1 LWPRVRRAFG
11 AASDW
16 LAFAQTYCGR
26 LAMFDAETLAALAAF
41 PDRLERC
48 LAAVP
53 APYLSWAP
61 PSWEGIP
68 SETLTPLEQ
77 ACHVRDI
84 EREGYLLRFRRL
96 LHEEQPLLASIDG
109 YALVR
114 ERDYAH
120 DDAQRALGAF
130 RAARAETVTLLRGLD
145 AAQWRRRG
153 AFEGYG
159 AVTVR
164 GLAHYLCS
172 HDHQHLAGL
181 QWLLGKMEER

>member
-1 LWPRVRRAFG
+1 
-11 AASDW
+11 
-16 LAFAQTYCGR
+16 
-26 LAMFDAETLAALAAF
+26 MFDAETLAALAAF
-41 PDRLERC
+41 PDRLERY

-53 APYLSWAP
+53 AQRMGWAP
-61 PSWEGIP
+61 QCWEGIP

-77 ACHVRDI
+77 VCHVRDI

-96 LHEEQPLLASIDG
+96 LGEEQPLLASIDG
-109 YALVR
+109 YALLR

-120 DDAQRALGAF
+120 DDPQRALAAF
-130 RAARAETVTLLRGLD
+130 RATRAETVALLRGLD

-153 AFEGYG
+153 TFEGYG

-172 HDHQHLAGL
+172 HDHQHLSGL
-181 QWLLGKMEER
+181 QWLLGKMEEAQLA

>member
-1 LWPRVRRAFG
+1 MPDVD
-11 AASDW
+11 S
-16 LAFAQTYCGR
+16 
-26 LAMFDAETLAALAAF
+26 LAALAAF

-48 LAAVP
+48 LAAFP
-53 APYLSWAP
+53 ARRMMWAP

-96 LHEEQPLLASIDG
+96 LAEDDPLLASIDG

-114 ERDYAH
+114 ERGYAQ
-120 DDAQRALGAF
+120 DDAGRALAAF
-130 RAARAETVTLLRGLD
+130 RAARLETLELLRGLEP
-145 AAQWRRRG
+145 AQWQRRG
-153 AFEGYG
+153 RFEGYG

-172 HDHQHLAGL
+172 HDYQHLAGL
-181 QWLLGKMEER
+181 QWLLGKM

>member
-1 LWPRVRRAFG
+1 M
-11 AASDW
+11 
-16 LAFAQTYCGR
+16 C
-26 LAMFDAETLAALAAF
+26 DAETLAALAAF
-41 PDRLERC
+41 PDRLERY

-53 APYLSWAP
+53 AQRMKWAP

-77 ACHVRDI
+77 VCHVRDI
-84 EREGYLLRFRRL
+84 ERDGYLRRFHRL
-96 LHEEQPLLASIDG
+96 LSEDAPLLASIDG

-120 DDAQRALGAF
+120 DDARRALAAF
-130 RAARAETVTLLRGLD
+130 RETRAETVALLGGLD
-145 AAQWRRRG
+145 AAQWRRG
-153 AFEGYG
+153 GSFEGYG

-181 QWLLGKMEER
+181 QWLLGKLEEAAAG